1 MDILERIIENL
12 TSDEVRRFKILSNR
26 FKADEEK
33 KLIILFD
40 AIRNG
45 GFKDIEAE
53 VVTQLYGANTP
64 KTKNSY
70 YRLRNKLLS
79 NLEKSLLFYHFNY
92 KNTLES
98 HSHIQLA
105 ILLKERG
112 LYKEAFHYLKKA
124 EKVAQKHDQFS
135 VVEVIYD
142 EMVQLAA
149 RDINIDI
156 DKIIEKRK
164 ENLRKMDIQRST
176 NEILG
181 MVAQKANRLNVA
193 RGKKG
198 ESLIEMLEQIKDKLE
213 VYKDIYHSPTG
224 RIAVARTVC
233 AILLRRGVYDE
244 LEKYIAKTFHEFEEA
259 KLFDRNTH
267 SFRLLMRIWWI
278 NALRKLLRISEEA
291 QQIKLLLKDLK
302 MYGKQNYNEYA
313 IYYYTSKINNEKL
326 LGNLKE
332 ANATLKEGLQ
342 NKSVIQNDLNEL
354 YLLISQADQYFNE
367 EKFIQALESLKQIM
381 SHNRFEDLDEEAKF
395 YLSIFELVVG
405 HEAKNFT
412 FTASR
417 YKSLRK
423 KFRKLLGDSEYAK
436 ASKFATILM
445 RLNAAGLEEKSIS
458 LQTAYHNF
466 ISTYPKSEVADN
478 HIIMYE
484 VYLKAKLNKSSY
496 YNAFLREIQKMA
508 T

>member
-12 TSDEVRRFKILSNR
+12 SSDEVRRFKILSNR

-45 GFKDIEAE
+45 GFKDIEDE
-53 VVTQLYGANTP
+53 VVTQMYGKNTP

-135 VVEVIYD
+135 VVEVVYD

-156 DKIIEKRK
+156 DDIILKRK
-164 ENLRKMDIQRST
+164 ENLEKMEIQRST
-176 NEILG
+176 QEILG
-181 MVAQKANRLNVA
+181 MVAQKANRLNVT
-193 RGKKG
+193 RGKKSD
-198 ESLIEMLEQIKDKLE
+198 SLIEMLEQIKDKLE
-213 VYKDIYHSPTG
+213 AYKGIYHSPTG

-233 AILLRRGVYDE
+233 AILLRRGVYEE
-244 LEKYIAKTFHEFEEA
+244 LETYIAKTFHEFEEA

-278 NALRKLLRISEEA
+278 NALRKLLRISEES
-291 QQIKLLLKDLK
+291 QQIILLLKDLK

-332 ANATLKEGLQ
+332 AHTALKEAMA
-342 NKSVIQNDLNEL
+342 NKAVVQNDLNHL

-367 EKFIQALESLKQIM
+367 ENFVQALESIKDIM

-405 HEAKNFT
+405 HEAEKFT
-412 FTASR
+412 YTSNR

-423 KFRKLLGDSEYAK
+423 KFRKLLSDSEYAK
-436 ASKFATILM
+436 AYKFATILM
-445 RLNAAGLEEKSIS
+445 RINTAAIEGKSVS
-458 LQTAYHNF
+458 LRATYESF

-478 HIIMYE
+478 QIIMYE
-484 VYLKAKLNKSSY
+484 IYLDAKLNKMSY
-496 YNAFLREIQKMA
+496 YNAFLREINKVA

>member
-1 MDILERIIENL
+1 
-12 TSDEVRRFKILSNR
+12 
-26 FKADEEK
+26 
-33 KLIILFD
+33 
-40 AIRNG
+40 
-45 GFKDIEAE
+45 
-53 VVTQLYGANTP
+53 
-64 KTKNSY
+64 
-70 YRLRNKLLS
+70 
-79 NLEKSLLFYHFNY
+79 
-92 KNTLES
+92 
-98 HSHIQLA
+98 
-105 ILLKERG
+105 
-112 LYKEAFHYLKKA
+112 
-124 EKVAQKHDQFS
+124 
-135 VVEVIYD
+135 
-142 EMVQLAA
+142 
-149 RDINIDI
+149 
-156 DKIIEKRK
+156 
-164 ENLRKMDIQRST
+164 
-176 NEILG
+176 
-181 MVAQKANRLNVA
+181 
-193 RGKKG
+193 
-198 ESLIEMLEQIKDKLE
+198 
-213 VYKDIYHSPTG
+213 
-224 RIAVARTVC
+224 
-233 AILLRRGVYDE
+233 
-244 LEKYIAKTFHEFEEA
+244 
-259 KLFDRNTH
+259 
-267 SFRLLMRIWWI
+267 
-278 NALRKLLRISEEA
+278 LRISEEA

-367 EKFIQALESLKQIM
+367 EKFIQALQSLKQIM

>member
-33 KLIILFD
+33 KLIVLFD

-45 GFKDIEAE
+45 GFKDIEDE
-53 VVTQLYGANTP
+53 VVEQLYEVNTP

-98 HSHIQLA
+98 HSHIQLS

-124 EKVAQKHDQFS
+124 EKVAKKHDQFS

-156 DKIIEKRK
+156 DKVIANRQ
-164 ENLRKMDIQRST
+164 ENLRKMEIQRST

-198 ESLIEMLEQIKDKLE
+198 ESLIDLLEQIKDKLE
-213 VYKDIYHSPTG
+213 AYKDIYHSPSG

-244 LEKYIAKTFHEFEEA
+244 LETYIATTFQEFEEA

-278 NALRKLLRISEEA
+278 NALRKLLRLSEES
-291 QQIKLLLKDLK
+291 QQIKMLLKDLK

-332 ANATLKEGLQ
+332 ASAALKEALQ
-342 NKSVIQNDLNEL
+342 NKAVVQNDLNEL

-367 EKFIQALESLKQIM
+367 QKFIQALESLKQIM
-381 SHNRFEDLDEEAKF
+381 SHSRFEDLDEEARF
-395 YLSIFELVVG
+395 YLSVFELVVG
-405 HEAKNFT
+405 HEAEKFT

-417 YKSLRK
+417 YKALRK
-423 KFRKLLGDSEYAK
+423 KFRKLLSDSEYAK
-436 ASKFATILM
+436 AYKFATILM
-445 RLNAAGLEEKSIS
+445 RLNTAALEKKAIS
-458 LQTAYHNF
+458 LQSTYHSF

-478 HIIMYE
+478 QIIMYE
-484 VYLKAKLNKSSY
+484 IYLNAKLNNDSY
-496 YNAFLREIQKMA
+496 YNAFLREINKVA

>member
-1 MDILERIIENL
+1 VDILERIIENL
-12 TSDEVRRFKILSNR
+12 SSDEVRRFKILSNR

-33 KLIILFD
+33 KLIVLFD

-45 GFKDIEAE
+45 GFKEIEDE
-53 VVTQLYGANTP
+53 VVTQLYGANTL
-64 KTKNSY
+64 KTKNNY

-105 ILLKERG
+105 TLLKERG
-112 LYKEAFHYLKKA
+112 LYKEAFHYLKKG
-124 EKVAQKHDQFS
+124 EKVAKKHDQFS
-135 VVEVIYD
+135 VVEVVYD

-156 DKIIEKRK
+156 DDIIKKRK
-164 ENLRKMDIQRST
+164 ENLRKMEIQRST

-181 MVAQKANRLNVA
+181 MVAQKANRLNVS

-213 VYKDIYHSPTG
+213 AYSDIYHSPNG
-224 RIAVARTVC
+224 RIGVARTVC

-244 LEKYIAKTFHEFEEA
+244 LERYIAKTFHEFEDA

-267 SFRLLMRIWWI
+267 SFKLLMRIWWI

-291 QQIKLLLKDLK
+291 QQIKLLQKDLK
-302 MYGKQNYNEYA
+302 LFSKQNYNEYA
-313 IYYYTSKINNEKL
+313 IYFYTSKINNEKL

-332 ANATLKEGLQ
+332 ARSALKDALG
-342 NKSVIQNDLNEL
+342 NKAVIQNDLNQL

-367 EKFIQALESLKQIM
+367 EKFIQALESIQHIM
-381 SHNRFEDLDEEAKF
+381 AHNRFEDLDEEAKF
-395 YLSIFELVVG
+395 YLTIFELVVG
-405 HEAKNFT
+405 HEAKEYAC
-412 FTASR
+412 TANR

-423 KFRKLLGDSEYAK
+423 KFRKFLGDAEYAK
-436 ASKFATILM
+436 AHKFATIVM
-445 RLNAAGLEEKSIS
+445 RMNTQAIEKKQIS
-458 LQTAYHNF
+458 LQNTYHSF
-466 ISTYPKSEVADN
+466 VTSYPKSEVADN

-484 VYLKAKLNKSSY
+484 VYLKAKLNNTSY
-496 YNAFLREIQKMA
+496 YNAFLREINKIA
-508 T
+508 V